1 MGNVDLS
8 EWRVKLSRNV
18 LHEDGSVFAWE
29 ATIYRG
35 DDWRGTEY
43 GKTRDEAL
51 EKARAAGERIKAGAP
66 ADEWVTL
73 P

>member
-8 EWRVKLSRNV
+8 EWRVKLSRDA
-18 LHEDGSVFAWE
+18 LYEDESVFAWE
-29 ATIYRG
+29 ADIYQG

-51 EKARAAGERIKAGAP
+51 AKARATVARIKAGAP

-73 P
+73 